1 MSLRYLATVERLR
14 QQLHSRHTFSFVKEF
29 YFLFSLGESRNF
41 QERKKEEKGDWL
53 GRLFRSF
60 SMANFSNNS
69 NNNLHG
75 YLKDYLKKNK

>member
-1 MSLRYLATVERLR
+1 
-14 QQLHSRHTFSFVKEF
+14 VKEF
-29 YFLFSLGESRNF
+29 YFLFSLSESRNS

-75 YLKDYLKKNK
+75 YLKDYF